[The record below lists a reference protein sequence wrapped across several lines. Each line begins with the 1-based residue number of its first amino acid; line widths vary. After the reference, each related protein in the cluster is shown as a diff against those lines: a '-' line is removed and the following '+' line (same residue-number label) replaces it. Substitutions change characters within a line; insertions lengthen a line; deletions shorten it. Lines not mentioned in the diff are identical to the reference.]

1 MKLNNICKK
10 YGENAIYENF
20 SLDIQSDKI
29 LVVLGESGSGKT
41 TLLNILAGLTDFTGT
56 IDEQADSVSMVF
68 QQNRLV
74 PNLTVEEN
82 LLLVNPSVD
91 VDFWLDSVGLLKNKK
106 SYVKQLSAGMARRVA
121 VLRAIICK
129 TQLLLLDE
137 PFINLDLALKFSLID
152 KLKNILKDSPRTVVM
167 VTHDIKEAVAM
178 ADRIIVLA
186 HGVIVKDISEI
197 NENTEKELF
206 GVMMNCGNE
215 N

>member
-20 SLDIQSDKI
+20 SLDIQPNKI

-56 IDEQADSVSMVF
+56 IDEHADSVSMVF

-82 LLLVNPSVD
+82 LLLVNPNAD

-121 VLRAIICK
+121 VLRAIICQSK
-129 TQLLLLDE
+129 LLLLDE

-152 KLKNILKDSPRTVVM
+152 KLKNILKDNPRTVVM

-186 HGVIVKDISEI
+186 RGVIVEDISEI
-197 NENTEKELF
+197 NENTENKLF